1 MVMVVVVMRT
11 VTLMEVMV
19 MGVAGKSVGPG
30 ADTDVS
36 AGAVGG
42 VVRKVKVQIV
52 LVDHYGI
59 VQNIGN
65 AETGETAGLVM
76 LRVVAVIWTSLMV
89 LQVLLKG
96 LVLVLVLLMLVL
108 LMVRMVVDSDVDSRC
123 RSGGDRRHRSTGG
136 GSSGYGSSNSSG
148 GGGWCCAD
156 RRRRRS
162 VEERERA
169 VADTRRS
176 TG

>member
-1 MVMVVVVMRT
+1 MVT
-11 VTLMEVMV
+11 ILAYLMEVMV

-30 ADTDVS
+30 ADTHVS

-76 LRVVAVIWTSLMV
+76 LRVVAVICPKPSHSFPI
-89 LQVLLKG
+89 K
-96 LVLVLVLLMLVL
+96 
-108 LMVRMVVDSDVDSRC
+108 
-123 RSGGDRRHRSTGG
+123 
-136 GSSGYGSSNSSG
+136 
-148 GGGWCCAD
+148 
-156 RRRRRS
+156 
-162 VEERERA
+162 
-169 VADTRRS
+169 TRFY
-176 TG
+176 T